1 MTYVT
6 ADAMRERFG
15 DQELVELT
23 DNREPYLGEI
33 NFDKLNAA
41 LSEANSEI
49 DGYVQVR
56 YKLPLSIIPPY
67 LVAIGCHVAR
77 YHLCTMVLTE
87 NDPIKIRYDN
97 ALKTLKAISKGDM
110 ALGGAPAG
118 ESAPIESSSNN
129 VMITVGRRDFG
140 GNAW

>member
-1 MTYVT
+1 MSYVT

-23 DNREPYLGEI
+23 DNRDPYLGEI

-56 YKLPLSIIPPY
+56 YKLPLQVIPPF
-67 LVAIGCHVAR
+67 LVAIGCHIAR
-77 YHLCTMVLTE
+77 YHLCTMVVTE

-97 ALKTLKAISKGDM
+97 AVKTLKAISKGDM

>member
-1 MTYVT
+1 MYVT

-56 YKLPLSIIPPY
+56 YRLPLPIIPPF
-67 LVAIGCHVAR
+67 LVAVGCHIAR
-77 YHLCTMVLTE
+77 YHLCTMVVTE
-87 NDPIKIRYDN
+87 NDPIKIRYND
-97 ALKTLKAISKGDM
+97 AVKTLKAISKGDV
-110 ALGGAPAG
+110 ALGGSPAG
-118 ESAPIESSSNN
+118 ASAPIESSSNN
-129 VMITVGRRDFG
+129 VMFTIGRRDFG
-140 GNAW
+140 GHRW